1 MKIYD
6 ISMELNPNVFV
17 YKNKPEKKPVFE
29 VTENGYVTETNLS
42 LNLHTGTH
50 IDAPLHMI
58 KDGAAIG
65 AYDLARFFSPAQ
77 VLDFTGEK
85 EKISAATLKE
95 KNVKRNVFVI
105 LKTKN
110 SEKEY
115 FDPEFIYLDES
126 GAGYLRDQGAIGVGI
141 DALGIER
148 NQPGHPT
155 HKILLGAGIVI
166 LEGLRLKGVPE
177 GDYFLA
183 APPLKLNG
191 YEAAPVRAALI
202 KWDKA
207 D

>member
-1 MKIYD
+1 M
-6 ISMELNPNVFV
+6 
-17 YKNKPEKKPVFE
+17 
-29 VTENGYVTETNLS
+29 
-42 LNLHTGTH
+42 
-50 IDAPLHMI
+50 
-58 KDGAAIG
+58 
-65 AYDLARFFSPAQ
+65 
-77 VLDFTGEK
+77 
-85 EKISAATLKE
+85 
-95 KNVKRNVFVI
+95 
-105 LKTKN
+105 
-110 SEKEY
+110 
-115 FDPEFIYLDES
+115 
-126 GAGYLRDQGAIGVGI
+126 RDQGAIGVGI